1 MRKLGFLTAAL
12 WAITLLL
19 YPQTGTA
26 KLMEMSDQELH
37 EVTGQAGIALRAE
50 DVIQFNIQGDNFTWA
65 NPDSIGPDGNPATFG
80 LYDTVLRG
88 SMDMHDARMDLEF
101 LSEQTA
107 SGHAVNGFSLTA
119 HDLTVSIDEFST
131 DIRLGDKSLG
141 VFGIYGMKAHFSGN
155 VRVYTRAQ

>member
-1 MRKLGFLTAAL
+1 MRKLGFLTAAI

-50 DVIQFNIQGDNFTWA
+50 DIVQFNIQGDSFTWA
-65 NPDSIGPDGNPATFG
+65 NPDSPGPDGLPATFG
-80 LYDTVLRG
+80 FYDTVLRG
-88 SMDMHDARMDLEF
+88 SIDPGPGIDIDF
-101 LSEQTA
+101 VSEQTA
-107 SGHAVNGFSLTA
+107 NGYAINGFSLTA
-119 HDLTVSIDEFST
+119 HDVTVSVDEFTS

-141 VFGIYGMKAHFSGN
+141 VFGIYGMKAHFSGK
-155 VRVYTRAQ
+155 VSVYTRAQ

>member
-26 KLMEMSDQELH
+26 KLMEMSDQELR

-50 DVIQFNIQGDNFTWA
+50 DIIRFNIQGDSFTWA
-65 NPDSIGPDGNPATFG
+65 NPDSRGPDGTPATFG

-88 SMDMHDARMDLEF
+88 WIDPGPGIDFEF
-101 LSEQTA
+101 QSEQTA
-107 SGHAVNGFSLTA
+107 NGHAIHGFSLTA
-119 HDLTVSIDEFST
+119 QDVTVSVDEFTT

-141 VFGIYGMKAHFSGN
+141 VFGVYGMKARFSGN